1 VCDTPGIR
9 QFELWDLALEEVDG
23 YYVEFRPFIPWC
35 RFPDCSHMH
44 EEHCGVKAAVGEGLI
59 PAIRYQSY
67 LRLREDD
74 TWAWKNPARGQD
86 REG

>member
-1 VCDTPGIR
+1 
-9 QFELWDLALEEVDG
+9 
-23 YYVEFRPFIPWC
+23 
-35 RFPDCSHMH
+35 MH
-44 EEHCGVKAAVGEGLI
+44 EEHCGVKAAVDEGLI